1 MSVLPHNQSKQAAP
15 FGRRTGLAAGLCL
28 RRYGAA
34 ICERLTTKGGL
45 RHWEEERDDQG
56 EVNDAGLVLEVA
68 DLPKPSLSQV

>member
-1 MSVLPHNQSKQAAP
+1 MSVLPYNQSKQAAP

-45 RHWEEERDDQG
+45 RHWEEERENFASGFRDSI
-56 EVNDAGLVLEVA
+56 EEWCF
-68 DLPKPSLSQV
+68 K